1 MSERAGAGARL
12 TIGELARRSGLSVSA
27 VRFYGDRRVLPP
39 AYVDPASGYRSY
51 DEHQVDDALLIR
63 ELRGLGFALADVGTY
78 LAVGPRVRRK
88 LVDDRVRDLERQL
101 WDARAVAR
109 TLHTRTTPPE
119 EPMTSTTTVSARELR
134 SALDQVL
141 PAASRDGELPELG
154 CVLIEAKDGS
164 LRLVATDRYRLAVR
178 DLAAVGS
185 SDAEFRALLPAEVL
199 RGLHAELPADDGTAA
214 VSLEDGRVVVR
225 AAGLDRAEPQTRGD
239 FPDYEDV
246 LVADRQA
253 HQVVVDRAALHDALR
268 HFARQGDAVLVS
280 ARAGEVA
287 LVRRDERLSIAAR
300 YDGPAVD
307 VALDPAYAGDAVA
320 AALGPDVVIEVGE
333 ALQPVAFRSADDGTF
348 TTLLMPVRLA

>member
-1 MSERAGAGARL
+1 MSERAGGGRL
-12 TIGELARRSGLSVSA
+12 LAIGELARRSGLSVSA
-27 VRFYGDRRVLPP
+27 VRFYGDRGLLPP
-39 AYVDPASGYRSY
+39 AHVDPASGYRSY
-51 DEHQVDDALLIR
+51 DERQVDDALLIR
-63 ELRGLGFALADVGTY
+63 DLRRLGLALAEVGAY
-78 LAVGPRVRRK
+78 LAAGPRARRD
-88 LVDDRVRDLERQL
+88 LVDDRIRDLERQL
-101 WDARAVAR
+101 RDARTVAR
-109 TLHTRTTPPE
+109 TLHTRATPPE
-119 EPMTSTTTVSARELR
+119 DPMTSATTVSARELR

-141 PAASRDGELPELG
+141 PAASRDGELPALG

-178 DLAAVGS
+178 DLVAVAP
-185 SDAEFRALLPAEVL
+185 SDVAFRALLPADAL
-199 RGLHAELPADDGTAA
+199 RDLHAEMSDSGTAA
-214 VSLEDGRVVVR
+214 VSLEDDRVVVR
-225 AAGLDRAEPQTRGD
+225 AGDVDRAERQGPGD

-287 LVRRDERLSIAAR
+287 LVRRDERVSLPAR
-300 YDGPAVD
+300 YDGPPVD

-333 ALQPVAFRSADDGTF
+333 ALQPVVFRSADDGTF
-348 TTLLMPVRLA
+348 TTLLMPVRLD